1 MRKSK
6 LFLSIIIIALLVFTG
21 TLTFNNTAETISTS
35 VLARAE
41 TDLIS
46 DIIYQNMAEGRIPGL
61 SVVIIKNGEP
71 LLKEGFGYS
80 DVRNRVNVTPST
92 VFELS
97 SNSKAFTALAIL
109 QLERD
114 GLVNLTS
121 PVEEYIPWLTMMY
134 GGERVSVT
142 VEQVMNHTSGI
153 PFSSID
159 NIRENTSDTALEEV
173 VRTLAGIELQ
183 SMPGAS
189 YSYAT
194 INYNIL
200 GFIIETVTGQ
210 SFEAYVTENIF
221 NPLGLRN
228 TYMFHD
234 DVPGEEMS
242 KGYMISF
249 LRAREFDAPIFRG
262 NKPAGYILSNA
273 NDMEIWLKTHLGL
286 NDESMFDFSLITRSH
301 SLDSPI
307 AVEGAVYSAG
317 WFVNRSTSEIFHG
330 GNNPNFSSHIAM
342 NIGSGTGVA
351 VLANLNSSFTEK
363 IAIDIM
369 NILHSA
375 PITGQVSDFNLEMDR
390 IAIALLGIAVLV
402 ILLIVFFAVRLI
414 LQLLSRERT
423 FVLPSSKG
431 LAIILISMIFIGA
444 LGIAGHNLPVL
455 FFGGISWRTVGV
467 WSPPTVI
474 YAAIAIAMAV
484 ILTYLFLIADLLL
497 RQKDK
502 KPYFRMIALSII
514 SGIGNAMIIFMINA
528 ALTRE
533 VGFHADLLMFF
544 ILGLFTYLGA
554 QVMVRPKIIEITNQ
568 IVYEM
573 RVELINK
580 LLKTS
585 HENVEKLEGG
595 IIQSTLNNDTE
606 TISNFANIIIAV
618 VTHAVTIIACFVYL
632 GFVNI
637 LALLISVVTIVVIAS
652 IYFLAIQKASK
663 LLEAARSTQNIFF
676 KFIDDM
682 NKGFKELRL
691 NINRR
696 NEFEEDVK
704 QLSDVY
710 RVKRGKAFL
719 TFAHVLILGELVF
732 TLAIGFLVFMIP
744 IILRDI
750 QGSELRSFVF
760 ILLYLTGPVNTILN
774 NIPNLVQIRVSFGRV
789 KKLIKE
795 ISDLSEKNPP
805 SLQDKDELTKI
816 SLSLKDVE
824 YEYNLENMEKFKVG
838 PINLDFEPGEITFIT
853 GGNGSGKSTLAKL
866 LTGLY
871 RVQAGEIMLNGENI
885 TTEDL
890 EQKYAAIFSDF
901 HIFDKLYGI
910 DYESKMDEFMKYLD
924 IMQLTDKI
932 ELKEGSFNTTK
943 LSTGQRKRLALAIS
957 YLEDRPAY
965 LFDEWAADQ
974 DPEFREFFYKELL
987 PEFKKKGKCVIV
999 ITHDDRYFDLADKLI
1014 KMELGQVASA

>member
-1 MRKSK
+1 MRKI
-6 LFLSIIIIALLVFTG
+6 FLSAVVVTVLVFTG
-21 TLTFNNTAETISTS
+21 MLTFNSITEAESL
-35 VLARAE
+35 LAFSQSEQDAIE
-41 TDLIS
+41 N
-46 DIIYQNMAEGRIPGL
+46 IIQKNMADGRIPGA
-61 SVVIIKNGEP
+61 SVVIVRNGET
-71 LLKEGFGYS
+71 LIKSGFGYS
-80 DVRNRVNVTPST
+80 DVRSGISITQST

-114 GLVNLTS
+114 GLVNLMS
-121 PVEEYIPWLTMMY
+121 PIEEYIPWLEMTY
-134 GGERVSVT
+134 RGSNVSVT
-142 VEQVMNHTSGI
+142 VEQAMNHTSGI

-159 NIRENTSDTALEEV
+159 NIRESTTDTALEEA
-173 VRTLAGIELQ
+173 VRTLVGTPLQ
-183 SMPGAS
+183 SMPGEV

-200 GFIIETVTGQ
+200 GLIIESVTGQ
-210 SFEAYVTENIF
+210 SFEDYVTENILS
-221 NPLGLRN
+221 PLGLRN
-228 TYMFHD
+228 TYMFHE
-234 DVPGEEMS
+234 DVSAGEVS

-249 LRAREFDAPIFRG
+249 LRAREFDVPIFRG
-262 NKPAGYILSNA
+262 NKPAGYILSSA
-273 NDMEIWLKTHLGL
+273 NDMEIWLLTQLGL
-286 NDESMFDFSLITRSH
+286 NNESAFDMDLILRSH
-301 SLDSPI
+301 SLDSPPTVGGEI
-307 AVEGAVYSAG
+307 YSAG
-317 WFVNRSTSEIFHG
+317 WFVNNITGEIFHG
-330 GNNPNFSSHIAM
+330 GNNPTFSSHIIL
-342 NIGSGTGVA
+342 NIESGTGVA

-363 IAIDIM
+363 IAVDIM
-369 NILHSA
+369 NTLHGVPLTRS
-375 PITGQVSDFNLEMDR
+375 VSDFNLEMDR
-390 IAIALLGIAVLV
+390 IAIALLGIAMLI
-402 ILLIVFFAVRLI
+402 ILIILFFTMRLI
-414 LQLLSRERT
+414 LQLSNKKRVFVMPGLKGCIVIFLSIV
-423 FVLPSSKG
+423 FL
-431 LAIILISMIFIGA
+431 GA
-444 LGIAGHNLPVL
+444 LGLAGYSLPML
-455 FFGGISWRTVGV
+455 FFGGVSWITVGI
-467 WSPPTVI
+467 WSPPTII
-474 YAAIAIAMAV
+474 YAATAIVIAV
-484 ILTYLFLIADLLL
+484 VFTYLFLIADFLFK
-497 RQKDK
+497 QKDK

-533 VGFHADLLMFF
+533 VGFHIDLLLFF

-554 QVMVRPKIIEITNQ
+554 QILVRPKIIEITNQ

-585 HENVEKLEGG
+585 HENVESLESG

-606 TISNFANIIIAV
+606 TISNFANVIIAV

-637 LALLISVVTIVVIAS
+637 FALLISMVTIILISS

-663 LLEAARSTQNIFF
+663 LLEAARSTQNTFF

-682 NKGFKELRL
+682 RKGFKELRL

-696 NEFEEDVK
+696 NEFEDDVK
-704 QLSDVY
+704 QLSNVY
-710 RVKRGKAFL
+710 RIKRGKAFL

-732 TLAIGFLVFMIP
+732 TLAIGFLVFLVP
-744 IILRDI
+744 IILMDI

-774 NIPNLVQIRVSFGRV
+774 NIPNLAQIRVSFGRV
-789 KKLIKE
+789 KKLTQDITG
-795 ISDLSEKNPP
+795 LSEK
-805 SLQDKDELTKI
+805 ELPNLEDQEKMKEVC
-816 SLSLKDVE
+816 LSLKNVE

-838 PINLDFEPGEITFIT
+838 PINLEFKPGEVAFIT
-853 GGNGSGKSTLAKL
+853 GGNGSGKSTLAKI

-871 RVQAGEIMLNGENI
+871 RVQAGEITLNGANI
-885 TTEDL
+885 TTQDL
-890 EQKYAAIFSDF
+890 EQKYSAIFSDF

-910 DYESKMDEFMKYLD
+910 DYESKMDEFMKYLE

-932 ELKEGSFNTTK
+932 ELEEGRFNTTK

-1014 KMELGQVASA
+1014 KMELGKVVPS